1 MNKREGDQL
10 KKGTVQLS
18 LTSKQ
23 RNMGKINISDF
34 LKLTKA
40 DGVIILNEKGEL
52 LEEAG
57 IGNKDN
63 VGAMLAV
70 IHQMVNDFT
79 QEVNIGTLNQF
90 IIKAEEGLFM
100 FGKMDDVIIGI
111 YSKDI
116 SKTGLITA
124 SMNKLIKSVQYH

>member
-1 MNKREGDQL
+1 
-10 KKGTVQLS
+10 
-18 LTSKQ
+18 
-23 RNMGKINISDF
+23 MGKINTSEF

-57 IGNKDN
+57 ISNKDN
-63 VGAMLAV
+63 IGAMLAV

-79 QEVNIGTLNQF
+79 QEANIGGLHQLVV
-90 IIKAEEGLFM
+90 KAEKGLFM
-100 FGKMDDVIIGI
+100 FGKMDDIIIGI
-111 YSKDI
+111 HSQDI

-124 SMNKLIKSVQYH
+124 SMNKLINST